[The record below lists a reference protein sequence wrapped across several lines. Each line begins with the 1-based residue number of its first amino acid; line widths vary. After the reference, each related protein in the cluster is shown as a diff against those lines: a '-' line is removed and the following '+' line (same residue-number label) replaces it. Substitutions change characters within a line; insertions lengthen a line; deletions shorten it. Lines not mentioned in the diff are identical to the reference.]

1 MSEKLL
7 AATIALLW
15 LGFLWKEERD
25 HHPDRWD
32 AVHLH
37 MRIVYSLAMTMLT
50 LGIGAIV
57 VTLIRYIV

>member
-7 AATIALLW
+7 AATIVLLW

-25 HHPDRWD
+25 RWD
-32 AVHLH
+32 AVPLH
-37 MRIVYSLAMTMLT
+37 MRVVYSLAMAILT

-57 VTLIRYIV
+57 ITLITYIVT